1 MKINLFLMAI
11 LISLVACS
19 KDEHVNGTE
28 KPSNED
34 KYEPGSLKYHY
45 FVELGLKPSQIDS
58 IDYIGDY
65 IEKEDYSL
73 MLGQRNS
80 KAWISCFYKSG
91 KEKFSFELPLN
102 DAWKYSH
109 YNRNSVLLVD
119 ESYIFLRGW
128 QTNNPDNDAFCDFVE
143 YISILNI
150 ETGKETDTLKPLKME
165 HPLKGGETTIIAS
178 NKRYLIRRRNIFDQ
192 GYDYFYVVNDEG
204 KSLYSRNWTSNENSL
219 FGSGVIFINNNIVAN
234 AFIKGTHLNNG
245 TSYSIVN
252 LKDWKLLRRLD
263 KTNGFNIQGDNA
275 GDNNVYYIS
284 DTTFIDENNIKFVY
298 DEYKTE
304 NIVDEV
310 SGNVTQT
317 IKFLS
322 KYYYE
327 INTSTYEPSYKG
339 KYQVK

>member
-1 MKINLFLMAI
+1 MKKILFLMAI

-19 KDEHVNGTE
+19 KDEHVNENE
-28 KPSNED
+28 KPSNEE
-34 KYEPGSLKYHY
+34 KYEPGSMEYHY

-58 IDYIGDY
+58 INYIGGY

-73 MLGQRNS
+73 MLGQRNY
-80 KAWISCFYKSG
+80 KAWISCFDKSG
-91 KEKFSFELPLN
+91 NEKFSFELPLK

-109 YNRNSVLLVD
+109 YNQFSILLVD
-119 ESYIFLRGW
+119 ERYIFLRGW
-128 QTNNPDNDAFCDFVE
+128 QTNNPDNSAYGYYVE
-143 YISILNI
+143 YISIINT
-150 ETGKETDTLKPLKME
+150 ETGEETDTLKPLKVE
-165 HPLKGGETTIIAS
+165 YSSSGGETSIIAS

-219 FGSGVIFINNNIVAN
+219 FGSGVIFLDNNIVART
-234 AFIKGTHLNNG
+234 FIKGTYLNDG